1 MHIKFTQNFI
11 ISLSKMILLALV
23 CLSSSAF
30 SQTSWNFN
38 GAMQGWEGSNYSKA
52 TAGESYVTYEITG
65 RSPYPNFGTIG
76 AKIDTKA
83 YKYISVKLKNLSS
96 NKRLQIILNRNS
108 DLKTEYIPFNNLSSN
123 DSEFKTYKID
133 LSKNRGWR
141 NTINDITLRFRT
153 SLGSEGVEAGTVLID
168 HIEFLGE
175 GEESNQDSTS
185 KISKK
190 LNEKPLNFV
199 HIIMDDLRTEG
210 LSVYDDSEMITPNID
225 RLAREGVVYKK
236 AFANFPSCGASR
248 ASILT
253 GLRPTPTRFTRYDA
267 RIDEDAPGI
276 STLPHYLKDNG
287 YITVSLGKII
297 HRRGDTDD
305 AWSIPPWDAKYL
317 EGNRSSYMNYSKE
330 ENIEA
335 YVTSC
340 KKRKICSPSGSGKGP
355 AWESNDVPDNQYI
368 DGKTAIA
375 AIETLEQLSAADVP
389 FYVAIGFVK
398 PHLPFAAPTKYWDL
412 YDRDKIELSP
422 IPDKPKNAPNQAW
435 HQSGE
440 LREWY
445 DGIPDVPDRWVDNVP
460 LHIAKI
466 IRHGYYAATSYA
478 DAQMGKV
485 LDALDRLN
493 LSENTVIIFTGDHG
507 FSLGDHTLWNK
518 HSLFTLATQ
527 SPLIIRKP
535 GGEMNKS
542 VPGVVE
548 YLDIYP
554 TVTELANLPRPEH
567 LEGESLANTL
577 IDAEADTKPA
587 IYTRYHAG
595 ENIHTDR
602 YSYSAWF
609 NGGRITE
616 HMLYDHETDPLETVN
631 VVNDPDY
638 KSVMRDLQ
646 KRLKAHIKQRDQRA
660 ARLR

>member
-11 ISLSKMILLALV
+11 ISLSKTILLALI

-445 DGIPDVPDRWVDNVP
+445 DGIPDVPDRWIDNVP
-460 LHIAKI
+460 LDIAQI
-466 IRHGYYAATSYA
+466 LRHGYYAATSYA